1 MKLKKIAS
9 LALAGIMAVSMLTA
23 CDTASNGNTNGGD
36 DVVVTPAPTSIVTAV
51 NNGQSATNKVKIN
64 FTSDASL
71 DAALTKA
78 VKAVG
83 DKNGKGELEN
93 YMTNLTGVK
102 VGISEVTE
110 TTGVTSETVGFWPHQ
125 KIEWSTDSNVDG
137 KVITEMDVIRIDN
150 LLSEDAALKNVAKK
164 IDEVVAELDAT
175 TYGNFSADEKYAD
188 YAYAGTVSMVSAVN
202 VDGTTSYFVAYT
214 ITQTT
219 SIKTLAP
226 EA

>member
-9 LALAGIMAVSMLTA
+9 LALAGVMAVSMLTA
-23 CDTASNGNTNGGD
+23 CDTASNGNTNGDD
-36 DVVVTPAPTSIVTAV
+36 DVVVTPAPTSIVAAV
-51 NNGQSATNKVKIN
+51 NNGQSATNEVKIN

-83 DKNGKGELEN
+83 DKNGYDELDN
-93 YMTNLTGVK
+93 YMTNLTGVR
-102 VGISEVTE
+102 VGINEVKE
-110 TTGVTSETVGFWPHQ
+110 TTGVTSKKVGHGPFQKTV
-125 KIEWSTDSNVDG
+125 WSTDSSFDG
-137 KVITEMDVIRIDN
+137 KVITEMEVFRIDN
-150 LLSEDAALKNVAKK
+150 ALSEDAALKNAAKK
-164 IDEVVAELDAT
+164 IDNVVVDLHAT
-175 TYGNFSADEKYAD
+175 TYKNFSADNKYAD

-226 EA
+226 QA